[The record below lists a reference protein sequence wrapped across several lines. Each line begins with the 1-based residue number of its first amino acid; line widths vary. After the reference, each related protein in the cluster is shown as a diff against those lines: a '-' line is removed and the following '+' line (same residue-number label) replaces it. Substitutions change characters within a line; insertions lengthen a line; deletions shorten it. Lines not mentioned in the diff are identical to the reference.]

1 MVRDRNLATAIVSAW
16 QTCVDAMRACS
27 DAEAMSRLATAAR
40 ERSWVRR
47 DWLPPSTDGRP
58 RWRAVLAPVAV
69 PSAIGAD
76 RAG

>member
-1 MVRDRNLATAIVSAW
+1 MSAW
-16 QTCVDAMRACS
+16 QTWVDVMRACN

-47 DWLPPSTDGRP
+47 DWLPPSTVGRS
-58 RWRAVLAPVAV
+58 RWRAVLAPVTV

-76 RAG
+76 TRLG